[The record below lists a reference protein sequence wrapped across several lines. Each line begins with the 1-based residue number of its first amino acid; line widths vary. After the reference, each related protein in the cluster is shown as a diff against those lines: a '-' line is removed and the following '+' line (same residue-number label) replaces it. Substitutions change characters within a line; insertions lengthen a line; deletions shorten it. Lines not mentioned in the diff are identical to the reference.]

1 MPETLTFNSNPFAGA
16 AKFACIRAAAGGYH
30 ESRNIVIDVTSYS
43 AIVSY
48 NSGSGGSQTQA
59 ALRLDESRATR
70 SSREGVLRWFIVE
83 LQV

>member
-1 MPETLTFNSNPFAGA
+1 MPETLAFRSEPFARI
-16 AKFACIRAAAGGYH
+16 AKFVCIRPAAGGYH

-59 ALRLDESRATR
+59 ALRLGESRVAR

-83 LQV
+83 LRV